1 MISQDGA
8 ALIASLIPVAML
20 IIALEARQAGS
31 FTSTASW
38 RNNAKIFGAV
48 VIVLALFAGFFAEVM
63 AVKAVASEN
72 ALDGKT
78 AALTAVGAYATG
90 GLATLILVLALAS
103 STGLSLPSSTG
114 RSLAALWARV
124 TRTAPASSANP
135 PTQIPGNTLPGSAT
149 TTPPNESA
157 AS

>member
-38 RNNAKIFGAV
+38 RNTGKIFGAL

-63 AVKAVASEN
+63 AVKAVAADSS
-72 ALDGKT
+72 LDGST
-78 AALTAVGAYATG
+78 AFWTAVGAYATG
-90 GLATLILVLALAS
+90 GLATLILILALAS
-103 STGLSLPSSTG
+103 STGLSLTG
-114 RSLAALWARV
+114 LWATVMR
-124 TRTAPASSANP
+124 RTPAPPATP
-135 PTQIPGNTLPGSAT
+135 PAQPGTTTTLPGGAAAS
-149 TTPPNESA
+149 PPNGSA
-157 AS
+157 AI